1 MKKVL
6 FCVFATAVLGGCA
19 TVDSTTPPAAEREE
33 AVYRTGS
40 NIPSR
45 QKAGDSEGVKT
56 YDREALERA
65 RNSTASVPR
74 AGIPGSSPGN

>member
-6 FCVFATAVLGGCA
+6 TCVFAAAVLGGCA
-19 TVDSTTPPAAEREE
+19 SVDSTDKPVEREE

-40 NIPSR
+40 NIPMR
-45 QKAGDSEGVKT
+45 QKAGESDGVKT

-65 RNSTASVPR
+65 RNSTPATPR
-74 AGIPGSSPGN
+74 PGIPGSTPGS